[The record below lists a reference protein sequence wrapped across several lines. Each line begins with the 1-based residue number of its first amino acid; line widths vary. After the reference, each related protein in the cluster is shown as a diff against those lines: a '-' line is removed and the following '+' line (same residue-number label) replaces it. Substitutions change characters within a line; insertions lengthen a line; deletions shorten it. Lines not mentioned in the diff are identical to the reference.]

1 MNEIS
6 FEKMHGAG
14 NDYVYVNGYKYN
26 FDWSKLSES
35 ISDRH
40 FGIGSDGLIIAMPSK
55 IADIKMQMF
64 NSDGS
69 EGRMC
74 GNGIRCLVAFAIKN
88 KLINKHQNQISVETL
103 SGIKKVEPIWENNVM
118 VAAKVAMGSPQFS
131 PKSIPILLENMTGV
145 SNYPLEINGN
155 ILNISCVSIGNP
167 HCVVFTNEDSKEFDI
182 STYGPLVETHN
193 LFPEKVNFEIASIK
207 SRDYVAVD
215 VWERGSGI
223 TMACGTG
230 ACAVTAIGIKQQLL
244 DTKVTVR
251 LPGGE
256 LNVSWTGRDE
266 DEIILEG
273 PVETIFSGIYNF
285 V

>member
-14 NDYVYVNGYKYN
+14 NDYIYVNGYNYN
-26 FDWSKLSES
+26 FDWSNLSES

-88 KLINKHQNQISVETL
+88 NLINKNQKQISVETL

-118 VAAKVAMGSPQFS
+118 VAAKVAMGIPQFS
-131 PKSIPILLENMTGV
+131 PQSIPALLENTIDI
-145 SNYPLEINGN
+145 SNYPLEINQN

-167 HCVVFTNEDSKEFDI
+167 HCVVFTKEDSLKIDI
-182 STYGPLVETHN
+182 STHGPLVETHN
-193 LFPEKVNFEIASIK
+193 IFPERVNFEVATIR
-207 SRDYVAVD
+207 SRKYVEVD

-230 ACAVTAIGIKQQLL
+230 ACAVTAIGIKQKLL
-244 DTKVTVR
+244 DTQVTVR

-256 LNVSWTGRDE
+256 LKVSWTGRGE
-266 DEIILEG
+266 DEMILEG
-273 PVETIFSGIYNF
+273 PVETICTGIFNF